1 MLGAVISLIVT
12 VITAYYLIKRYQA
25 QIVLLVAGLFLM
37 LMAVI
42 LLGAG
47 PEAILPAKVKSTG
60 FIGFDLIKFME
71 RTFSARV
78 AGLGLIIMSAGGF
91 ATYMDHIGASKAMV
105 FSLIGPLRKLRSPYL
120 VLALAFIIGSVLK
133 IFITSASGL
142 SMLLMVTIYPVIVA
156 LGASPVAAAAMVV
169 TCGAYDTGP
178 AGGNSNLGAVNSGL
192 EMMVYFVKH
201 QLPATVPG
209 WVAMAVL
216 HFFCQRYY
224 DKKDQVG
231 ALYGTQENNGLDVDA
246 IKENKVE
253 MPPKFYVILPTLPL
267 ILLLVFSSFGYDKIK
282 LDVVTTMF
290 LCFLF
295 AILCEFIRHR
305 DAKKVFKDSMVF
317 YMTMGKMFGAV
328 ISMVVAG
335 EIFAQGLMS
344 TGTIT
349 LLIETAKGAGFGPF
363 AMTVTMTLFIIVSAI
378 VMGGG
383 NAPFF
388 AFAALA
394 PKIAKEVGF
403 AAVYIVLPMQLACGI
418 CRVMT
423 PISAV
428 MIAVSGVAGI
438 HPFDLLRRTLIPA
451 LGGLIVT
458 TVIALIM
465 G

>member
-1 MLGAVISLIVT
+1 MLGAVISLIAT
-12 VITAYYLIKRYQA
+12 IITAYYLIKRYQA
-25 QIVLLVAGLFLM
+25 QIVLLVAGLGLM
-37 LMAVI
+37 LVAVL

-60 FIGFDLIKFME
+60 FIGFDLVKFVE

-105 FSLIGPLRKLRSPYL
+105 FSLIGPLQKLRSPYL

-169 TCGAYDTGP
+169 TCGAFDTGP
-178 AGGNSNLGAVNSGL
+178 AGGNSNLGAASSSL
-192 EMMVYFVKH
+192 DIMVYFVNY
-201 QLPATVPG
+201 QLPATVAG
-209 WVAMAVL
+209 WVTMAVL
-216 HFFCQRYY
+216 HYFSQQYF
-224 DKKDQVG
+224 DKKDKIG
-231 ALYGTQENNGLDVDA
+231 ALYGTQADNRLDTDA
-246 IKENKVE
+246 IEENKVA
-253 MPPKFYVILPTLPL
+253 MPPKFYVILPALPL
-267 ILLLVFSSFGYDKIK
+267 ILLLVFSSFGYNKVK
-282 LDVVTTMF
+282 LDVVTAML

-295 AILCEFIRHR
+295 TICCEFIRFR
-305 DAKKVFKDSMVF
+305 DARKVFKDSMVF

-328 ISMVVAG
+328 ITMVVAG
-335 EIFAQGLMS
+335 EVFAKGLMA
-344 TGTIT
+344 TGTID
-349 LLIETAKGAGFGPF
+349 LLINTAKGAGFGPF
-363 AMTVTMTLFIIVSAI
+363 AMTLTMTLFIIISAI

-394 PKIAKEVGF
+394 PKIAGEVGF
-403 AAVYIVLPMQLACGI
+403 PAVYIVLPMQLSCGI
-418 CRVMT
+418 CRTIT

-438 HPFDLLRRTLIPA
+438 HPFDLLRRTIIPA
-451 LGGLIVT
+451 GGGLIVST
-458 TVIALIM
+458 IVALAI